1 MSIFELRQKH
11 MTWANIHFFTG
22 QPIFGWLM
30 KGIDK
35 KKVVFGEY
43 VHEINVYLVNMFTN
57 YTYFW

>member
-1 MSIFELRQKH
+1 MSKNIYFTREL
-11 MTWANIHFFTG
+11 
-22 QPIFGWLM
+22 IFGWLM